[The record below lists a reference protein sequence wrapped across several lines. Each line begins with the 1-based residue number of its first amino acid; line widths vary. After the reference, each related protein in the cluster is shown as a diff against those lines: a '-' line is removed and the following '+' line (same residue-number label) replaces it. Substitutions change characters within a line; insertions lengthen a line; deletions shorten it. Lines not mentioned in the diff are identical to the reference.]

1 MRYTR
6 ARRSPGGGGAN
17 EPQPRQAHG
26 AEQRRRAS
34 RRGRGAAHRARH
46 RPTAEPRP
54 QARKPP
60 RPLRST
66 ARQRSAERT
75 DGAHRRLCRKRAT
88 APNLGFAQDADSTK
102 ERGTFCIRHL
112 RKIKVKFG
120 ATARR
125 RLRRRQSRECVGA
138 ELCEVAAP
146 RRAR

>member
-1 MRYTR
+1 MSRSHGRHTAQNSADEPADEGEGRRTVRATARRRNR
-6 ARRSPGGGGAN
+6 ARR
-17 EPQPRQAHG
+17 
-26 AEQRRRAS
+26 
-34 RRGRGAAHRARH
+34 RGNPATPAKHR
-46 RPTAEPRP
+46 T
-54 QARKPP
+54 KK
-60 RPLRST
+60 
-66 ARQRSAERT
+66 SAERT

-138 ELCEVAAP
+138 EQSEVAAP
-146 RRAR
+146 RRAAR